1 MPRRTARGAHETP
14 AGRGDGVRACRPEA
28 DSPRADLASAPV
40 TSKLSRGMTWSRQ
53 PCGRRCG
60 GRPASCLGT
69 SRATAGWT
77 RLPGR
82 RSWTPRRGLGGRVRG
97 RRRGSSTSRA
107 SRPGCPWRSRHGR
120 LWTPRAAHRAR
131 PRPHGLDRGRGSVAR
146 GRGRRQRADRRL
158 APRQPGRARR
168 RSRPGLGPGPRGGA
182 RLPPRGSSSSGAS
195 SGGSSATCRPG
206 SPAPAP
212 SRRPSACPTARRCS
226 RR

>member
-1 MPRRTARGAHETP
+1 MAPTRRPLEEVTAWGVPRRGRLASRRSGQRSRDIEAVAGYDVEPAAVRAALRRTAGQLPRYLARYRGVDAAAGASELDAALEDWAAASAGADGAPRLRAHPGRGA
-14 AGRGDGVRACRPEA
+14 RGAA
-28 DSPRADLASAPV
+28 
-40 TSKLSRGMTWSRQ
+40 
-53 PCGRRCG
+53 
-60 GRPASCLGT
+60 
-69 SRATAGWT
+69 
-77 RLPGR
+77 
-82 RSWTPRRGLGGRVRG
+82 
-97 RRRGSSTSRA
+97 
-107 SRPGCPWRSRHGR
+107 RHGR